1 MIVDAFCFSCIL
13 LNTMRLTLWLT
24 RKVNQE
30 VNQYFMKA
38 SVSVICYKHKV
49 LANGESPLMLR
60 IAKDG
65 KRTMKSLGISVNP
78 TYWDFGRNQPKN
90 NCPNRNLIKQLIL
103 KTEMEYQSKLLD
115 KEIKEEEFTASSL
128 IHEQKDEIKAM
139 TVEDFYKQLIK
150 ELKEKGQIGNSYA
163 YLSSYDNL
171 KNFNKG
177 RKLNYTFSHI
187 DVVFCKKFE
196 DWMRRKGNKDT
207 TISYQ
212 FRTLRATFNRAIT
225 AKVVSK
231 EKNPFSE
238 FKLSHLNTKTM
249 KRALSKSDILKI
261 MDADCHDKSELSQL
275 AHDLFCFSYLCGGI
289 SLVDMANLTPENII
303 EGRLIYQ
310 RQKTHGSI
318 NLQLSDRAMQIINKY
333 SDYQKKAY
341 YFFPIL
347 HYKRHITPMQKH
359 NRVRKYCLHIN
370 HELKQL
376 AKELNI
382 TANVTT
388 YVARHSFA
396 TILKKSGVNI
406 GIISQALGHQD
417 IKTTQIYLSKFD
429 NEQVDEAMKNLL

>member
-1 MIVDAFCFSCIL
+1 MDTTI
-13 LNTMRLTLWLT
+13 
-24 RKVNQE
+24 
-30 VNQYFMKA
+30 
-38 SVSVICYKHKV
+38 SVICYKSKT
-49 LANGESPLMLR
+49 LSNGEHPLMLR
-60 IAKDG
+60 IAKNG
-65 KRTMKSLGISVNP
+65 KSKYKSLKISVAAKH
-78 TYWDFGRNQPKN
+78 WDFDKNIPKP
-90 NCPNRNLIKQLIL
+90 NCPHKDLINKIIL
-103 KTEMEYQSKLLD
+103 KTKLEYQQKVLE
-115 KEIKEEEFTASSL
+115 KKANEEEFTATSL
-128 IHEQKDEIKAM
+128 IHEQKDDIKAI
-139 TVEDFYKQLIK
+139 TVDDFYKQLIK

-177 RKLNYTFSHI
+177 KKLNYTFSHI

-212 FRTLRATFNRAIT
+212 FRTLRAAFNRAII

-249 KRALSKSDILKI
+249 KRALSKNDILKI
-261 MDADCHDKSELSQL
+261 MDADCHNKSKLSQL

-289 SLVDMANLTPENII
+289 SLVDMANLTPQNII

-318 NLQLSDRAMQIINKY
+318 NLQLSDRALKIISKY

-347 HYKRHITPMQKH
+347 HCKRHITPMQKH

-370 HELKQL
+370 QELKLL

>member
-1 MIVDAFCFSCIL
+1 M
-13 LNTMRLTLWLT
+13 NTTI
-24 RKVNQE
+24 
-30 VNQYFMKA
+30 
-38 SVSVICYKHKV
+38 SVICYKSKT
-49 LANGESPLMLR
+49 LANGEHPLMLR
-60 IAKDG
+60 IIQNRK
-65 KRTMKSLGISVNP
+65 TQYKSLNISVAAKH
-78 TYWDFGRNQPKN
+78 WDFDKNAPKPK
-90 NCPNRNLIKQLIL
+90 CPHKDLINKIIL
-103 KTEMEYQSKLLD
+103 KTKLEYQQKVLE
-115 KEIKEEEFTASSL
+115 KKANEEEFTASSL

-139 TVEDFYKQLIK
+139 TVDDFYKQLIK
-150 ELKEKGQIGNSYA
+150 ELKDKGQIGNSYA

-171 KNFNKG
+171 KNFYKG
-177 RKLNYTFSHI
+177 KKLNFTFSHI

-207 TISYQ
+207 TISFQ
-212 FRTLRATFNRAIT
+212 FRTLRAVFNRAIT
-225 AKVVSK
+225 AKIVSK

-318 NLQLSDRAMQIINKY
+318 NLQLSDRALQIISKY
-333 SDYQKKAY
+333 SDYQKKAN

-347 HYKRHITPMQKH
+347 HCKRHVTPMQKH

>member
-1 MIVDAFCFSCIL
+1 MDATI
-13 LNTMRLTLWLT
+13 
-24 RKVNQE
+24 
-30 VNQYFMKA
+30 
-38 SVSVICYKHKV
+38 SVICYKSKT
-49 LANGESPLMLR
+49 LSNGEHPLMLR
-60 IAKDG
+60 IAQNG
-65 KRTMKSLGISVNP
+65 KSKYKSLKISV
-78 TYWDFGRNQPKN
+78 TAKHWDFDRNVPKP
-90 NCPNRNLIKQLIL
+90 NCPSKDLINKIIL
-103 KTEMEYQSKLLD
+103 KTKLEYQQKVLE
-115 KEIKEEEFTASSL
+115 KKANEEEFTASSL
-128 IHEQKDEIKAM
+128 IHEQKNEIKAM

-212 FRTLRATFNRAIT
+212 FRTLRAAFNRAIT

-289 SLVDMANLTPENII
+289 SLVDMANLTPDNII

-318 NLQLSDRAMQIINKY
+318 NLQLSDRALQIINKY
-333 SDYQKKAY
+333 SDYQKKAN

-347 HYKRHITPMQKH
+347 HCKRHVTPMQKH

-370 HELKQL
+370 QELKQL

>member
-1 MIVDAFCFSCIL
+1 MDATI
-13 LNTMRLTLWLT
+13 
-24 RKVNQE
+24 
-30 VNQYFMKA
+30 
-38 SVSVICYKHKV
+38 SVICYKSKT
-49 LANGESPLMLR
+49 LSNGEHPLMLR
-60 IAKDG
+60 IAQNG
-65 KRTMKSLGISVNP
+65 KSKYKSLKISVAVKH
-78 TYWDFGRNQPKN
+78 WDFDRNVPKP
-90 NCPNRNLIKQLIL
+90 NCPSKDLINKIIL
-103 KTEMEYQSKLLD
+103 KTKLEYQQKVLE
-115 KEIKEEEFTASSL
+115 KKANEEEFTASSL
-128 IHEQKDEIKAM
+128 IHEQKNEIKAM

-163 YLSSYDNL
+163 YLNSYDTL

-177 RKLNYTFSHI
+177 KKLNYTFSHI

-212 FRTLRATFNRAIT
+212 FRTLRATFNRAIS
-225 AKVVSK
+225 AKIVSK
-231 EKNPFSE
+231 EKNPFYE

-318 NLQLSDRAMQIINKY
+318 NLQLSDRALQIISKY
-333 SDYQKKAY
+333 SDYQKKAN

-347 HYKRHITPMQKH
+347 HCKRHVTPMQKH

-370 HELKQL
+370 HELKIL

>member
-1 MIVDAFCFSCIL
+1 M
-13 LNTMRLTLWLT
+13 NTTI
-24 RKVNQE
+24 
-30 VNQYFMKA
+30 
-38 SVSVICYKHKV
+38 SVICYKSKT
-49 LANGESPLMLR
+49 LANGEHPLMLR
-60 IAKDG
+60 IIQNRK
-65 KRTMKSLGISVNP
+65 TQYKSLNISVAAKH
-78 TYWDFGRNQPKN
+78 WDFDKNAPKPK
-90 NCPNRNLIKQLIL
+90 CPHKDLINKIIL
-103 KTEMEYQSKLLD
+103 KTKLEYQQKVLE
-115 KEIKEEEFTASSL
+115 KKANEEEFTASSL
-128 IHEQKDEIKAM
+128 IHEQKNEIKAM
-139 TVEDFYKQLIK
+139 TVDDFYKQLIK

-187 DVVFCKKFE
+187 DVIFCKKFE

-212 FRTLRATFNRAIT
+212 FRTLRAAFNRAIT
-225 AKVVSK
+225 AKIVSK

-249 KRALSKSDILKI
+249 KRALSKTDILKI

-318 NLQLSDRAMQIINKY
+318 NLQLSDRALQIINKY

-347 HYKRHITPMQKH
+347 HCKRHVTPMQKH
-359 NRVRKYCLHIN
+359 NRVRKFCLHIN
-370 HELKQL
+370 QELKLL

>member
-1 MIVDAFCFSCIL
+1 M
-13 LNTMRLTLWLT
+13 NTTI
-24 RKVNQE
+24 
-30 VNQYFMKA
+30 
-38 SVSVICYKHKV
+38 SVICYKSKT
-49 LANGESPLMLR
+49 LANGEHPLMLR
-60 IAKDG
+60 IIQNRK
-65 KRTMKSLGISVNP
+65 TQYKSLNISVAAKH
-78 TYWDFGRNQPKN
+78 WDFDKNAPKPK
-90 NCPNRNLIKQLIL
+90 CPHKDLINKIIL
-103 KTEMEYQSKLLD
+103 KTKLEYQQKVLE
-115 KEIKEEEFTASSL
+115 KKANEEEFTASSL
-128 IHEQKDEIKAM
+128 IHEQENEIKAM
-139 TVEDFYKQLIK
+139 TVDDFYKQLIK

-177 RKLNYTFSHI
+177 KKLNYTFSHI

-249 KRALSKSDILKI
+249 KRALSKTDILKI
-261 MDADCHDKSELSQL
+261 MDADCHNKSELSQL

-318 NLQLSDRAMQIINKY
+318 NLQLSDRALQIISKY
-333 SDYQKKAY
+333 SDYQKKAN

-347 HYKRHITPMQKH
+347 HCKRHVTPMQKH

-370 HELKQL
+370 QELKLL

>member
-1 MIVDAFCFSCIL
+1 MDATI
-13 LNTMRLTLWLT
+13 
-24 RKVNQE
+24 
-30 VNQYFMKA
+30 
-38 SVSVICYKHKV
+38 SVICYKSKT
-49 LANGESPLMLR
+49 LSNGEHPLMLR
-60 IAKDG
+60 IAQNG
-65 KRTMKSLGISVNP
+65 KSKYKSLKISVAAKH
-78 TYWDFGRNQPKN
+78 WDFDRNVPKP
-90 NCPNRNLIKQLIL
+90 NCPSKDLINKIIL
-103 KTEMEYQSKLLD
+103 KTKLEYQQKVLE
-115 KEIKEEEFTASSL
+115 KKANEEEFTASSL
-128 IHEQKDEIKAM
+128 IHEQENEIKAM
-139 TVEDFYKQLIK
+139 TVNDFYKQLIK

-177 RKLNYTFSHI
+177 KKLNYTFSHI

-207 TISYQ
+207 TISFQ
-212 FRTLRATFNRAIT
+212 FRTLRAVFNRAIT
-225 AKVVSK
+225 AKAVSK
-231 EKNPFSE
+231 DKNPFAE

-249 KRALSKSDILKI
+249 KRALSKTDILKI
-261 MDADCHDKSELSQL
+261 MDADCQDKSELSQL

-318 NLQLSDRAMQIINKY
+318 NLQLSDRALQIISKY
-333 SDYQKKAY
+333 SDYQKKAN

-347 HYKRHITPMQKH
+347 HCKRHITPMQKH

-370 HELKQL
+370 HELKLL